1 MRTTIDLPD
10 DVHRTALLIARDR
23 RQTLSRTVTDLLRL
37 AMAGAGGAA
46 VIEIDPQTG
55 LPVVRVGRRVTQ
67 DDVQAAQDEG

>member
-1 MRTTIDLPD
+1 
-10 DVHRTALLIARDR
+10 
-23 RQTLSRTVTDLLRL
+23 
-37 AMAGAGGAA
+37 MAGAGGAA